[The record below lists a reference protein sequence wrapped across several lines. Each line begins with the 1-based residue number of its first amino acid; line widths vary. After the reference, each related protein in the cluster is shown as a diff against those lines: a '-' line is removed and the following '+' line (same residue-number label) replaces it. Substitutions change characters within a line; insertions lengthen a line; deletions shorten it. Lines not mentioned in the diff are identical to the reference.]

1 MQPQNC
7 KHMITFIIALLLL
20 IVGFFTY
27 GVFVEKVFGI
37 EPERQTPALTKTDGV
52 DFVPMA
58 PWRIFL
64 VQFLNIAGLGP
75 IFGAIMGIFYGPAA
89 FLWIVFGTI
98 FAGGVH
104 DYLSGMLSIRK
115 GGASLPDIVG
125 DELGNGVK
133 VFIRIL
139 SLVLLILL
147 TTTFLS
153 GPATLLQGLAG
164 LKTMQFSGHMI
175 PIVWVLII
183 FGYYALATVLPVDKL
198 IGRFYPIFGGI
209 LLFMGLGIMVV
220 MLCWHSGEMPEV
232 FDGLQNRQTNGL
244 PLFPMMFVS
253 IACGAISGFH
263 GTQSPIMARCVTNER
278 QGRWIFYGAMVAEGI
293 LALIWAAAAG
303 TFFADPE
310 KGLYGIDGLQAF
322 AAEHPGENIAAL
334 VIDKVSRSWL
344 GTVGGILESE
354 SFLARHGRRYIGHYR
369 CDSCA
374 YHERRHSVAFGPTHC
389 GRLPE
394 VGPETYFQPSDAG
407 TAAVPLRVWH
417 GVRRFQYRVALFRLD
432 QPIVSSV
439 HIMGG
444 HRLALQAKNN
454 PCPLSRTGAFP
465 IRLSYCVDTGTVY
478 DNGMQQ
484 LYLNS
489 SGGPEH
495 VSGNTLDR
503 LCDSRSGDLHQSH
516 RLHYM
521 GQESRK
527 EYLTFGIV
535 SATARKR
542 LVYGAKTACERYFL
556 LKVLQI

>member
-1 MQPQNC
+1 
-7 KHMITFIIALLLL
+7 MITFIIALVLLV
-20 IVGFFTY
+20 VGFFTY
-27 GVFVEKVFGI
+27 GVLVERVFGI
-37 EPERQTPALTKTDGV
+37 EPERQTPALSKTDGV

-115 GGASLPDIVG
+115 GGVSLPDIVG
-125 DELGNGVK
+125 DELGKGIK

-153 GPATLLQGLAG
+153 GPATLLQGLAPLG
-164 LKTMQFSGHMI
+164 AFSIQHSAVSTQI
-175 PIVWVLII
+175 PIAWVLII

-220 MLCWHSGEMPEV
+220 MLGWHSAEMPEV
-232 FDGLQNRQTNGL
+232 FDGLHNRQTNGL

-303 TFFADPE
+303 TFFANPE
-310 KGLYGIDGLQAF
+310 TGTYGIDGLQAY
-322 AAEHPGENIAAL
+322 AAQHPGENIAAL

-344 GTVGGILESE
+344 GTVGGILAIIGVIAAPITSGDTALR
-354 SFLARHGRRYIGHYR
+354 SARLIVADFLKWDQRPIPRRLII
-369 CDSCA
+369 
-374 YHERRHSVAFGPTHC
+374 
-389 GRLPE
+389 
-394 VGPETYFQPSDAG
+394 
-407 TAAVPLRVWH
+407 AVPLFLCVFGMVFVDFNIVW
-417 GVRRFQYRVALFRLD
+417 RYFAWTNQT
-432 QPIVSSV
+432 
-439 HIMGG
+439 
-444 HRLALQAKNN
+444 LACFTLWA
-454 PCPLSRTGAFP
+454 
-465 IRLSYCVDTGTVY
+465 GTVWLY
-478 DNGMQQ
+478 KKEHSAISLQQ
-484 LYLNS
+484 SDYKYGWLIAAIPAVFMTMVCSSYILIAPEGLHMPFEWRWLGYLVA
-489 SGGPEH
+489 GII
-495 VSGNTLDR
+495 TLG
-503 LCDSRSGDLHQSH
+503 C
-516 RLHYM
+516 
-521 GQESRK
+521 
-527 EYLTFGIV
+527 LTGFVIW
-535 SATARKR
+535 
-542 LVYGAKTACERYFL
+542 AK
-556 LKVLQI
+556 KGKK

>member
-1 MQPQNC
+1 
-7 KHMITFIIALLLL
+7 MITFIIALVLLV
-20 IVGFFTY
+20 VGFFTY

-37 EPERQTPALTKTDGV
+37 EPERKTPALTKTDGV

-133 VFIRIL
+133 VFMRIL

-209 LLFMGLGIMVV
+209 LLFMGVGIMVV
-220 MLCWHSGEMPEV
+220 MLGWHSGEMPEV

-303 TFFADPE
+303 TFFANPE
-310 KGLYGIDGLQAF
+310 TGLYGIDGLQAF

-344 GTVGGILESE
+344 GTVGGILAIIGVIAAPITSGDTALR
-354 SFLARHGRRYIGHYR
+354 SARLIVADYLKLDQKPIHNRLMLALPLFLCVFGMVFVDFNIVWRYFAWTNQ
-369 CDSCA
+369 SLA
-374 YHERRHSVAFGPTHC
+374 VFT
-389 GRLPE
+389 LW
-394 VGPETYFQPSDAG
+394 AG
-407 TAAVPLRVWH
+407 TVWLYRQKTTPALSQ
-417 GVRRFQYRVALFRLD
+417 GQERFRFGYLIALIPALFMTM
-432 QPIVSSV
+432 VCSSYILIAPEGLNMSPKIRWIGYAIAGAV
-439 HIMGG
+439 TFISLIGFITWAK
-444 HRLALQAKNN
+444 RAAKN
-454 PCPLSRTGAFP
+454 
-465 IRLSYCVDTGTVY
+465 I
-478 DNGMQQ
+478 
-484 LYLNS
+484 
-489 SGGPEH
+489 
-495 VSGNTLDR
+495 
-503 LCDSRSGDLHQSH
+503 
-516 RLHYM
+516 
-521 GQESRK
+521 
-527 EYLTFGIV
+527 
-535 SATARKR
+535 
-542 LVYGAKTACERYFL
+542 
-556 LKVLQI
+556 